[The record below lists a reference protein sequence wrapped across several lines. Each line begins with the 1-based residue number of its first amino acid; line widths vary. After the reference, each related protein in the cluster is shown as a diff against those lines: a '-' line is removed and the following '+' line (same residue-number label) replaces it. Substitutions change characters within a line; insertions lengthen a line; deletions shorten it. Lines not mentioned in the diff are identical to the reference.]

1 MTGTGFYGKLAGR
14 GDFIHRDLPSSFIE
28 PWDAWLSA
36 GIAASRAELGDAWLD
51 AYLVSPLWRFA
62 VAPGLF
68 GSEAVTGVM
77 MPSIDRVGR
86 YFPLCIAHLLHP
98 ETDLV
103 SLVGGPDAWFE
114 AAEALLLSSLDAD
127 ADFDAFEAAVSA
139 LGAPHYR
146 HLATHGSSVAQRYF
160 KAGNPAE
167 RTAALAQLGCQ
178 DASLWWGRGS
188 ERVAAGLLRCTGLPQ
203 PQAFSIF
210 LLGEGGSAP
219 LPLPVQLDFESP

>member
-14 GDFIHRDLPSSFIE
+14 GDFIHRGLPSSFIE

-36 GIAASRAELGDAWLD
+36 GIAASQVELGDAWLD

-62 VAPGLF
+62 VSPGLL

-98 ETDLV
+98 ETDLA
-103 SLVGGPDAWFE
+103 SLVGGPDDWFE
-114 AAEALLLSSLDAD
+114 ATEAILLSSLDAG
-127 ADFDAFEAAVSA
+127 ADLDSFEAAVGA
-139 LGAPHYR
+139 LGAPDYR
-146 HLATHGSSVAQRYF
+146 YREPHGSGVAQRYF

-167 RTAALAQLGCQ
+167 RAVALAQLGCE
-178 DASLWWGRGS
+178 DVSLWWGKGS
-188 ERVAAGLLRCTGLPQ
+188 ERVAAGLLRCAGLPQ

-219 LPLPVQLDFESP
+219 LSLPAQLDFENP